1 MPVLTYT
8 TSCKFLLLNPK
19 HYDSLINYALNLGL
33 KNGFIQEEGTDT
45 ISYVPKFNCEGV

>member
-1 MPVLTYT
+1 MPILAYLTLY
-8 TSCKFLLLNPK
+8 KYPFPNPK
-19 HYDSLINYALNLGL
+19 HYDSLINYALSLGL